1 MHHITAKLHRSS
13 THSNGEGTK
22 EQVAARDREKRKLM
36 EWESQKKPLD
46 YAQIM
51 VDPNKK
57 IVGHSSK
64 VLRYDDFELIKTL
77 GTGTCHLIG
86 CDYARR
92 RSIDECIISRATNQ
106 YCDRHICSSMACQT
120 RQCKARRSQQGVCA
134 QEVTQDGWYASR
146 PYLSS

>member
-22 EQVAARDREKRKLM
+22 EQAAARDREKRKLM

-57 IVGHSSK
+57 LVGHSSK
-64 VLRYDDFELIKTL
+64 VLRVDDFELIKTL
-77 GTGTCHLIG
+77 GTGT
-86 CDYARR
+86 Y
-92 RSIDECIISRATNQ
+92 
-106 YCDRHICSSMACQT
+106 
-120 RQCKARRSQQGVCA
+120 
-134 QEVTQDGWYASR
+134 
-146 PYLSS
+146 